1 VCSLGLILSLGLN
14 YVEVGLDPDGALWTA
29 ARVLALLVFVVG
41 GAFWFLL
48 SRRERISR
56 RG

>member
-1 VCSLGLILSLGLN
+1 MCSLGLILSLGLN

-41 GAFWFLL
+41 GAGWFLL
-48 SRRERISR
+48 SRRERSSR
-56 RG
+56 G